1 MRFLYALIIWTFIS
15 ASQSWSETLT
25 FDFLV
30 ENEAQGLVYKKFST
44 IPFTGTV
51 IPNSNF
57 PMQGSFKEGKR
68 EGYWEYFYESGV
80 LRAKLDY
87 ENGMAVGLAEY
98 FHSNGQLSSR
108 GTLKNSMRE
117 GLWEGYDSSGVLSSK
132 GDYLQD
138 NKEGAWEYFYD
149 NGGLREKG
157 SYQQGKKEGLWEY
170 FNYEGHLTEKGAYKN
185 GLKDG
190 PWQETEG
197 DRKAGVNYK
206 NGEKEKKLL
215 SLAPQIEACWF
226 RDTRS
231 LSEQVKLTVVVSLDQ
246 NGRVNP
252 NSIQV
257 VEISGGNREAQKVAF
272 RRAKIAIIEC
282 GRNGYQVPKEM
293 LGQEIELIFDP
304 T

>member
-1 MRFLYALIIWTFIS
+1 MRFLYALIIWIFLS

-68 EGYWEYFYESGV
+68 EGYWEFFYESGAI
-80 LRAKLDY
+80 RAKLKY
-87 ENGMAVGLAEY
+87 ENGLAVGLAEY
-98 FHSNGQLSSR
+98 FHSNGQLSST
-108 GTLKNSMRE
+108 GSYEKGKLE
-117 GLWEGYDSSGVLSSK
+117 GLWEGFDSSGVLSSK
-132 GDYLQD
+132 GKYLKD
-138 NKEGAWEYFYD
+138 KKEGAWEYFYD

-157 SYQQGKKEGLWEY
+157 SYQQGKEEGLWEY
-170 FNYEGHLTEKGAYKN
+170 FNYEGRLTDKGAYKN

-206 NGEKEKKLL
+206 NGKKVKKPVPPP
-215 SLAPQIEACWF
+215 SLASQIGACWMM
-226 RDTRS
+226 DVS
-231 LSEQVKLTVVVSLDQ
+231 PANPVKLTIRMILDRS
-246 NGRVNP
+246 GRVNP

-257 VEISGGNREAQKVAF
+257 IEMWHLEEQK
-272 RRAKIAIIEC
+272 
-282 GRNGYQVPKEM
+282 
-293 LGQEIELIFDP
+293 
-304 T
+304 